1 MKMFQVDKALKIYRS
16 KNGLDSYIKSLNV
29 PTPDLQRPFPTLILK
44 LCTKK
49 ELFPFKVGKRV
60 PFHTYFNE
68 NNIFLMKLRYSQI
81 MRKFYSN

>member
-1 MKMFQVDKALKIYRS
+1 MVLI
-16 KNGLDSYIKSLNV
+16 LTLNV

-68 NNIFLMKLRYSQI
+68 NNIFLMKLRYSILKSKSEMVFVGQEWEHLMI
-81 MRKFYSN
+81 

>member
-1 MKMFQVDKALKIYRS
+1 MVLI
-16 KNGLDSYIKSLNV
+16 LTLNV
-29 PTPDLQRPFPTLILK
+29 STPDLQRPFPTLILK

-68 NNIFLMKLRYSQI
+68 NNILLTKLRYSQI
-81 MRKFYSN
+81 LRKFNSNLLSFPMLLLDRTPFCPS

>member
-1 MKMFQVDKALKIYRS
+1 MVKMVLI
-16 KNGLDSYIKSLNV
+16 LTLNV

-68 NNIFLMKLRYSQI
+68 NIIFYD
-81 MRKFYSN
+81 

>member
-1 MKMFQVDKALKIYRS
+1 MVLI
-16 KNGLDSYIKSLNV
+16 LTLNV

-68 NNIFLMKLRYSQI
+68 NNIFLMKLKYSQI
-81 MRKFYSN
+81 MRKFSTNLLAFPLFLLDRTPFCLS